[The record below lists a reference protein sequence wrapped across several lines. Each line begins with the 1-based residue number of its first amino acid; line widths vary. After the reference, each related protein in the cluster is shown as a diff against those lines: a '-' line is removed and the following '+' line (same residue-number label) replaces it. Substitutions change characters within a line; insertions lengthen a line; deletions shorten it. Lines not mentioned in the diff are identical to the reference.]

1 MALAFKKDNY
11 DRKYVNPFH
20 KSDQED
26 GTARAGSPCL
36 QKARQLMGEEHN
48 PEPGLV
54 ITGIMGDGKKGTS
67 SAQFTERS
75 GGRTI
80 VLLATPLLPACKS

>member
-1 MALAFKKDNY
+1 
-11 DRKYVNPFH
+11 
-20 KSDQED
+20 
-26 GTARAGSPCL
+26 
-36 QKARQLMGEEHN
+36 MGEEHN